1 MDSYPN
7 SLIELCKIIDLTFK
21 NHSDEPV
28 VKKMYF
34 NSYLKGYSSKK
45 FICTKIK
52 SFGVF
57 FTNKSKSRNHFLVNK
72 TVFLIYYGQNVK
84 KLNVKF
90 SLHLFFPL
98 KLKTCITN
106 KFWLDEF
113 DLWSSVIKDLF
124 DKTQLHSPKY

>member
-72 TVFLIYYGQNVK
+72 TVFFNL
-84 KLNVKF
+84 
-90 SLHLFFPL
+90 
-98 KLKTCITN
+98 
-106 KFWLDEF
+106 
-113 DLWSSVIKDLF
+113 LWSKCEKIKREVFITSLF
-124 DKTQLHSPKY
+124 SFKA